1 MVGKEGRSVADS
13 VDARHGFFNYFFSFK
28 IFPINNDQMWL
39 LHAGVVLTQ

>member
-1 MVGKEGRSVADS
+1 MVGKEGRSLADS
-13 VDARHGFFNYFFSFK
+13 VDARHGFFKFK